1 MGGKSKK
8 KKKTA
13 KIIDSNEITVHQD
26 KVEKENRAVQKSI
39 SSFGARL
46 HMIRHLL
53 AKI

>member
-1 MGGKSKK
+1 MGKSKK
-8 KKKTA
+8 KKSKPVDNND
-13 KIIDSNEITVHQD
+13 IVIQQD

-53 AKI
+53 SRI